1 MEIVEGEPQKESFT
15 CDVESS
21 KESLSLRTGFSSE
34 HFKIEI
40 NGIPKYF
47 GANQV
52 CNSRLVYTNLL
63 YDSNSFCVLLQA
75 KKMMA
80 SLHLKPHKVKQCG
93 QGAKYMFVNFPN
105 EEEREKAI
113 AAIDGFVYKGKK
125 LKAFKAK

>member
-1 MEIVEGEPQKESFT
+1 MEANQDDFQNGSIPSQI
-15 CDVESS
+15 DSS
-21 KESLSLRTGFSSE
+21 KESISLRTGFTSE

-40 NGIPKYF
+40 NGIPKFF
-47 GANQV
+47 G
-52 CNSRLVYTNLL
+52 TN
-63 YDSNSFCVLLQA
+63 QA

-80 SLHLKPHKVKQCG
+80 TLHLKPHKVKQCG
-93 QGAKYMFVNFPN
+93 KGARYMFVNFPN